1 MLKIIKGAK
10 YHIPTFQLYKF
21 SCQEISAPRPSK
33 NVLQGLT
40 SRLGRMTIPSM
51 QTAHSGVLVRLA
63 QFYTSMVN
71 TQGGNAMGTRSSIGC
86 MMPNGEI
93 EYVECRFDGYLSHV
107 GRILVEH
114 YNDLDKVLEL
124 LLGGD
129 IVSLRE
135 DLEHT
140 ERESALGFDKIEDFI
155 DCEVKEADWMGD
167 YLLNGEGEYKYLFI
181 KGMWY
186 VVGGLYESDGV
197 TPLMDPLTLA
207 KAIEIWLR

>member
-1 MLKIIKGAK
+1 
-10 YHIPTFQLYKF
+10 
-21 SCQEISAPRPSK
+21 
-33 NVLQGLT
+33 
-40 SRLGRMTIPSM
+40 
-51 QTAHSGVLVRLA
+51 
-63 QFYTSMVN
+63 
-71 TQGGNAMGTRSSIGC
+71 MGTRSSIGC
-86 MMPNGEI
+86 KMPRGKVA
-93 EYVECRFDGYLSHV
+93 YVECRYDGDLSHV
-107 GRILVEH
+107 GRLLVEH

-186 VVGGLYESDGV
+186 VVDGLCDVDRV
-197 TPLMDPLTLA
+197 TPFRRPILVT
-207 KAIEIWLR
+207 KAIEIGFW